1 MSSHVYKTRSMR
13 LKTTVSTQVDVYS
26 CIHELQ
32 QSMDSNGLS
41 NLICYFT
48 EEYDAQLLSSMLKAA
63 FPGIP
68 IIG

>member
-1 MSSHVYKTRSMR
+1 
-13 LKTTVSTQVDVYS
+13 
-26 CIHELQ
+26 
-32 QSMDSNGLS
+32 MDSNGLS

-68 IIG
+68 IIGCSSC